1 MLSSICGKNDNNN
14 IENLDMSNFPEIR
27 LRRLRRTEGLR
38 KMFGQPLPGPEK
50 FIWPVFVIAGSNKKI
65 PIESMPG
72 QFRYSIDTLISA
84 IEPVAEMGIGGI
96 MLFAVI
102 DDKDKT
108 PDGSSAY
115 AGNGLVQK
123 AILEIKKYY
132 PDLTLFTDVCMCAY
146 TTHGHCGVIDQT
158 GTVLNDPS
166 IEILAKIALSHAEAG
181 ADAVAPSAMMD
192 GQICE
197 IRNTLDNN
205 SFSDTILMSYST
217 KYASSMYGP
226 FRDAADSSPG
236 HGDRKSY
243 QLPYNDTKQAIRES
257 EFDEFEGA
265 DILMV
270 KPALFYL
277 DIIAKLAETTTLPIA
292 AYNVSGEYSMIHA
305 SAEKGY
311 GELYPMARESIAAIS
326 RAGAGI
332 ILSYWAN
339 QLDKVL

>member
-1 MLSSICGKNDNNN
+1 
-14 IENLDMSNFPEIR
+14 MSTFPEIR

-38 KMFGQPLPGPEK
+38 KMFGQPLPRAEK
-50 FIWPVFVIAGSNKKI
+50 FIWPVFVVNGSGEKI
-65 PIESMPG
+65 PIDSMPG
-72 QFRYSIDTLISA
+72 QFRYSVDKLIEA
-84 IEPVAEMGIGGI
+84 LAPIVKTGIGGI
-96 MLFAVI
+96 MLFGVVDENHKSI
-102 DDKDKT
+102 DANYAY
-108 PDGSSAY
+108 SSK
-115 AGNGLVQK
+115 GLIQK
-123 AILEIKKYY
+123 AVAAVKKEY
-132 PDLTLFTDVCMCAY
+132 PHLTVFTDVCLCAY
-146 TTHGHCGVIDQT
+146 TTHGHCGLIDSS
-158 GTVLNDPS
+158 GIVLNDPT

-197 IRNTLDNN
+197 IRNTLDSND
-205 SFSDTILMSYST
+205 FSDTILMSYST

-226 FRDAADSSPG
+226 FRNAADSAPG

-243 QLPYNDTKQAIRES
+243 QLPYNDLNQALRES

-277 DIIAKLAETTTLPIA
+277 DIIAKLAENTKLPIA

-311 GELYPMARESIAAIS
+311 GDLYAMAQESIAAIS

-339 QLDKVL
+339 QLEELELYRKR